1 MPEKMVSDAYPYL
14 TLFECQKKMVYDA
27 SPYLTLLECQKKWFL
42 MPTLISPY
50 LNARKK
56 WFMMPPLILPYL
68 NARNKWFLMPTLI
81 LPCFNWLKNACC
93 IIRSVFSLFITL
105 YYKVAIIKRSKPSI
119 TLRLSTK
126 MPIRFEA
133 VPWLS

>member
-1 MPEKMVSDAYPYL
+1 MASKGKMFSPHHGFQPKICTSCTSGDILSARQHVHGFQLLKLDLNAR
-14 TLFECQKKMVYDA
+14 KKMVYDA

-68 NARNKWFLMPTLI
+68 NAR
-81 LPCFNWLKNACC
+81 KNG
-93 IIRSVFSLFITL
+93 F
-105 YYKVAIIKRSKPSI
+105 
-119 TLRLSTK
+119 
-126 MPIRFEA
+126 
-133 VPWLS
+133 